1 MQPASTNTS
10 ELDFFSLAVI
20 LFNAKYKI
28 IMFTIVAGLIG
39 QFFLANAEERYKS
52 YIDLRLDPSL
62 AVGDLEKCFSNLKI
76 FF

>member
-39 QFFLANAEERYKS
+39 QFF
-52 YIDLRLDPSL
+52 
-62 AVGDLEKCFSNLKI
+62 
-76 FF
+76 